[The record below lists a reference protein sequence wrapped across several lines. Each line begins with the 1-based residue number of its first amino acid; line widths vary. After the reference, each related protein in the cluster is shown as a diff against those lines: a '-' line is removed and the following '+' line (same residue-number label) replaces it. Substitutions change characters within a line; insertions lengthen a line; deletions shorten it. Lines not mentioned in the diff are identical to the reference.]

1 MELRVVKDAHGSKH
15 DAYPFLNDSN
25 EFDKA
30 LTRNLLVYRPFLQ
43 KKGEQTTAWTN
54 VVEMCLE
61 STSDDGKPVFG
72 KSLTVKSA
80 KKRFA
85 EYLSFMEEY
94 RKKKPLFNSGGDNE
108 PYPDILRALED
119 LFDLHESFKNTSE
132 EKRAA
137 VADAKAR
144 DRAEGDAIRE
154 ASLGLFV
161 ASREEKE
168 NDNQADDAAGGSGK
182 KNGRRQSFGGRN
194 SGGENNHQMVEAIF
208 QKYAEE
214 KKEEKRRRMDFNER
228 RIALEEKRAEDERA
242 SRAMQHEMMMTLI
255 SHLSNK

>member
-1 MELRVVKDAHGSKH
+1 MELRAVKDAHGSKH

-61 STSDDGKPVFG
+61 STDDDGKPVFG
-72 KSLTVKSA
+72 KSLTIKSA

-85 EYLSFMEEY
+85 EYFSFMEDY

-119 LFDLHESFKNTSE
+119 LFDLHESFKNTLE
-132 EKRAA
+132 EKRSA

-168 NDNQADDAAGGSGK
+168 NDNQADEAAGGSGTK
-182 KNGRRQSFGGRN
+182 KSGRRQSFGGRN
-194 SGGENNHQMVEAIF
+194 SGGESNHQMV
-208 QKYAEE
+208 
-214 KKEEKRRRMDFNER
+214 
-228 RIALEEKRAEDERA
+228 
-242 SRAMQHEMMMTLI
+242 
-255 SHLSNK
+255 